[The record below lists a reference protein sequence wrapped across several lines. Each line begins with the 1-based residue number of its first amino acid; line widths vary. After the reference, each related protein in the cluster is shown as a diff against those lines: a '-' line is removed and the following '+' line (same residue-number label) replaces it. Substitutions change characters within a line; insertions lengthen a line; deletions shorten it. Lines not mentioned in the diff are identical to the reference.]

1 MAAGPLQGIR
11 VLEFTQIVAAPFC
24 GCILSDQGADV
35 VKVEGP
41 KGDPHRNAG
50 AVIPGLGKRW
60 QSLNRG
66 KRSLVVDLQSPEGR
80 DLIYQI
86 IPDYDVVLINFR
98 VGVAERL
105 GIDYESLKQLN
116 EKLIYC
122 EITGFGSEGP
132 LKNRAGTDVVGV
144 AYTGLMVGEAKVD
157 ENGLPIGVT
166 SSSIAD
172 YCAGFSA
179 ASSINAALFHRE
191 KTGKGQKIETSLLR
205 AGLAIQDTNVMREP
219 VHDAVTRDGM
229 MDEIS
234 TLRDNRASYPEIL
247 AARAKGRGMRAHF
260 RSYYGGYQTEDGR
273 FLVLGALTPATR
285 QSART
290 VLGITDDHSDSP
302 DFDAN
307 DPASMVAAQNL
318 RNRVAEI
325 ILTKSIDVWIS
336 ELEEAGVPC
345 APVNIPEEMSEDPQV
360 VALNIMQDL
369 THPVTGPQKVVGPV
383 ATMSETPTVVQ
394 GHAPV
399 LGADSAEVLIE
410 HGIAPELVGKLIDSG
425 VIGSA

>member
-1 MAAGPLQGIR
+1 MTAGPLQGIR

-66 KRSLVVDLQSPEGR
+66 KRSLVVDLQSPDGR

-179 ASSINAALFHRE
+179 ASSIN
-191 KTGKGQKIETSLLR
+191 
-205 AGLAIQDTNVMREP
+205 
-219 VHDAVTRDGM
+219 
-229 MDEIS
+229 
-234 TLRDNRASYPEIL
+234 
-247 AARAKGRGMRAHF
+247 
-260 RSYYGGYQTEDGR
+260 
-273 FLVLGALTPATR
+273 
-285 QSART
+285 
-290 VLGITDDHSDSP
+290 
-302 DFDAN
+302 
-307 DPASMVAAQNL
+307 
-318 RNRVAEI
+318 
-325 ILTKSIDVWIS
+325 
-336 ELEEAGVPC
+336 
-345 APVNIPEEMSEDPQV
+345 
-360 VALNIMQDL
+360 
-369 THPVTGPQKVVGPV
+369 
-383 ATMSETPTVVQ
+383 
-394 GHAPV
+394 
-399 LGADSAEVLIE
+399 
-410 HGIAPELVGKLIDSG
+410 
-425 VIGSA
+425 